1 MKFKPTKSRRITRRA
16 AMLVLI
22 AVCLPLCIIMAAFA
36 VNVAWMQLVRTELRT
51 STDAA
56 ARAGAKELSLSQSTT
71 VARNAAKDAANRNL
85 VAGEPLRL
93 ADGDIEFGVSSQPT
107 DTSRFVFTPGG
118 KTPNAVRV
126 TGQRTKGSL
135 AGPVSMLMAGVF
147 STKQFEPKESAVSTQ
162 LDRDICLVVDRS
174 GSMMWTLSG
183 GAKLPPGAPDCGPPD
198 PTRSRWGALNIALEA
213 FLEELEKTSQDE
225 RVALVSYSSNINQCG
240 FTYHISDINSDL
252 VSNYDVIRNT
262 MKDLS
267 SRPVKGSTAI
277 SAGIDDGIKVLT
289 GKKIRPFAV
298 KTMILMTDGIHNLGP
313 EPILSAQVAAKKDIV
328 IHTITFS
335 DDADIARMEAVAA
348 ATGGRH
354 FHAPTAEDLARIFK
368 EIASTL
374 PVMITN

>member
-1 MKFKPTKSRRITRRA
+1 MNNRPMKYNRTPRRG
-16 AMLVLI
+16 AMLVLV

-36 VNVAWMQLVRTELRT
+36 INVARMQLVRAELRT

-56 ARAGAKELSLSQSTT
+56 ARAGAKELSLAQTT
-71 VARNAAKDAANRNL
+71 TDARLAAKNAAKRNL
-85 VAGEPLRL
+85 VAGDPLLL
-93 ADGDIEFGVSSQPT
+93 ADNDIEFGNSSQPSPA
-107 DTSRFVFTPGG
+107 SRFVFTTGG

-126 TGQRTKGSL
+126 TGQRTKSSL
-135 AGPVSMLMAGVF
+135 SGPVDMMLAKVF
-147 STKQFEPKESAVSTQ
+147 STKQFEPKETAISTQ

-174 GSMMWTLSG
+174 GSMMWTLTG
-183 GAKLPPGAPDCGPPD
+183 GSKLPPGAPDCGPPD

-213 FLEELEKTSQDE
+213 FLQELENTTQDE
-225 RVALVSYSSNINQCG
+225 HVALVSYSSNTTECG
-240 FTYHISDINSDL
+240 FKYTISDINSDL
-252 VSNYDVIRNT
+252 VSDYSAIRKV

-277 SAGIDDGIKVLT
+277 SAGIDNGIKVLT

-298 KTMILMTDGIHNLGP
+298 KTMVLMTDGIHNLGP
-313 EPILSAQVAAKKDIV
+313 EPILSAQVAKTKDIV

-335 DDADIARMEAVAA
+335 DDADIKRMEAVAA

-354 FHAPTAEDLARIFK
+354 FHAPDAASLKQIFK

-374 PVMITN
+374 PVMLTN

>member
-1 MKFKPTKSRRITRRA
+1 MKTRQDSRRG
-16 AMLVLI
+16 AMMVLI

-36 VNVAWMQLVRTELRT
+36 INVAWMQLVRTELRT

-56 ARAGAKELSLSQSTT
+56 ARAAGKELSLAQSTT
-71 VARNAAKDAANRNL
+71 VARTAAKDAAKRNF
-85 VAGEPLRL
+85 VAGGPLQL
-93 ADGDIEFGVSSQPT
+93 ADSDIEFGNSSQPT

-118 KTPNAVRV
+118 KIPNAVRV
-126 TGQRTKGSL
+126 TGQRTKGSID
-135 AGPVSMLMAGVF
+135 GPVDMMLAKVF
-147 STKQFEPKESAVSTQ
+147 SIRQFEPKETAISTQ

-174 GSMMWTLSG
+174 GSMMWTLTG
-183 GAKLPPGAPDCGPPD
+183 GSQLPAGAPDCGPPD

-213 FLEELEKTSQDE
+213 FLQELDKTAQDE
-225 RVALVSYSSNINQCG
+225 HVGLVSYSSNITQCG

-252 VSNYDVIRNT
+252 VSNYDTIRQV

-298 KTMILMTDGIHNLGP
+298 KTMIVMTDGIHNLGP
-313 EPILSAQVAAKKDIV
+313 EPVLSAQAAAKKDIV

-335 DDADIARMEAVAA
+335 DDADIKRMEAVAA

-354 FHAPTAEDLARIFK
+354 FHAPTAAALAQIFK

-374 PVMITN
+374 PVMLTN